1 MSYRPSDKYQYT
13 IDLKNT
19 INSKNDNKIV
29 RICVKKAVNSFH
41 VHVHAMGVLSE
52 PRTVADTMRLFPCK
66 PASNTY
72 IRVHLKMYE

>member
-1 MSYRPSDKYQYT
+1 MSYKPSEIYYIST
-13 IDLKNT
+13 NNA
-19 INSKNDNKIV
+19 INSKNYYKIDL
-29 RICVKKAVNSFH
+29 ICVKKAVNSFH

-52 PRTVADTMRLFPCK
+52 PWTVADTMRLFPCN